1 MNIETCKKY
10 LGFVYR
16 ECDRFLKDGRVTD
29 EELNKLIIEFHRFLD
44 QVAESSL
51 PSEIK
56 DKIANLQLA
65 YPRTQITRGY
75 GYMFSVAFTLGI
87 WALISANL
95 RQRKRKRVLENL
107 KSDTADTLI
116 LIKRNY

>member
-29 EELNKLIIEFHRFLD
+29 DELNKLIIEFHRFLD

-56 DKIANLQLA
+56 DKIADLQIA
-65 YPRTQITRGY
+65 YPRTQIIRGY
-75 GYMFSVAFTLGI
+75 GYMFSVTLTLGL

>member
-10 LGFVYR
+10 LEFVYK
-16 ECDRFLKDGRVTD
+16 ECEGFQKDGRVTD
-29 EELNKLIIEFHRFLD
+29 YELNQLIIEFHRFRD

-51 PSEIK
+51 PTEVK
-56 DKIANLQLA
+56 DKIADLQIP
-65 YPRTQITRGY
+65 YPRTQIKRGY
-75 GYMFSVAFTLGI
+75 GYMFSVVFTFGL
-87 WALISANL
+87 WALISSNL

-107 KSDTADTLI
+107 KGDTADTLV